1 MKIPASPRK
10 QAVKTAV
17 ILLSTTLLYIL
28 YRYEGSS
35 RFFITFLGRA
45 DDFSLVQA
53 RSVYYQCAAA
63 FFLLGV
69 IPMCIVRIGF
79 REKLGEYGVFFK
91 KPFVSLFIT
100 VAGIA
105 FITPFVY
112 FGARRPELNS
122 LYPLVQNSGDSPV
135 NFLKSALFYLLYYI
149 GYEFCF
155 RGFLFMGIRED
166 VGDIQAIMV
175 SLLATVLL
183 HVTQPQSETLMAVLA
198 GIVFPLIVRRL
209 KTLWPGIFI
218 HAYTGIAL
226 DYWIIMGRGGF

>member
-1 MKIPASPRK
+1 MKIPASSRA
-10 QAVKTAV
+10 QAVKTV
-17 ILLSTTLLYIL
+17 IILLSVVILYIL

-35 RFFITFLGRA
+35 RFFIAFLRKS

-53 RSVYYQCAAA
+53 RSIYYQWGTA
-63 FFLLGV
+63 FFLLGA
-69 IPMCIVRIGF
+69 IPMCILRFGF
-79 REKLGEYGVFFK
+79 RERLGGYGILFK
-91 KPFVSLFIT
+91 KPFVSLFVT
-100 VAGIA
+100 MAGIA
-105 FITPFVY
+105 FMTPFVY

-122 LYPLVQNSGDSPV
+122 LYPLVQNAGDSPV
-135 NFLKSALFYLLYYI
+135 HFLKSSLFYFLYYI

-166 VGDIQAIMV
+166 IGDIQAIMV

-183 HVTQPQSETLMAVLA
+183 HVTQPQSETLMAVVA

-209 KTLWPGIFI
+209 KTLWPGILI

-226 DYWIIMGRGGF
+226 DYWIIVGRGGF